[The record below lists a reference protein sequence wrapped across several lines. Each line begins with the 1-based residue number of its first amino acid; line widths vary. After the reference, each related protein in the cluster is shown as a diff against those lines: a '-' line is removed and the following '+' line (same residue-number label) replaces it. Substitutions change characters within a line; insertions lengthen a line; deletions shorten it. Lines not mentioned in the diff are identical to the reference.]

1 MGMRH
6 YGWLDKR
13 TNSFI
18 SWPMNSLYRTADQE
32 TLFQNPLI
40 TVCGTVH
47 LILSSIG
54 RGYPRKK
61 KKSSS
66 NLKPTINSYASVTRV
81 WLAGGGLANL
91 ALNEASKYA
100 CASNIQARKYFP
112 MWFRL
117 TRNSHSSSGFRSEQ
131 HTTQSSARLA
141 DPTQRQPA
149 ATLPNNNVALHH
161 QPHCIG
167 YRITAFESWTLG
179 PKEKVKAWN
188 PIHVCMPSA
197 VVR

>member
-1 MGMRH
+1 MFFLTLFAGEMGMRH

-81 WLAGGGLANL
+81 WLAGGDLANL
-91 ALNEASKYA
+91 ALNEASKYV

-131 HTTQSSARLA
+131 LTYIQHKAQLTPHNANQQQPFPTTTWHFITNHIALA
-141 DPTQRQPA
+141 T
-149 ATLPNNNVALHH
+149 
-161 QPHCIG
+161 G
-167 YRITAFESWTLG
+167 
-179 PKEKVKAWN
+179 
-188 PIHVCMPSA
+188 
-197 VVR
+197 